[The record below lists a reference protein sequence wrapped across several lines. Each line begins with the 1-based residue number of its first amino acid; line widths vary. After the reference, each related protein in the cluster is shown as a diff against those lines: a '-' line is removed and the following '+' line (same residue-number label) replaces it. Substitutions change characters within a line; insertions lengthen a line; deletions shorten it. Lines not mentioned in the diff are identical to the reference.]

1 MSPDQH
7 LKDRI
12 QVEAYAG
19 ASYPERP
26 TAVWWQG
33 QRLDVTQVL
42 RSWRT
47 PDGLHFLVEI
57 AEIGRAELIYQDEDG
72 WRMEVGSPHLHGRI
86 GLSNDT
92 GGHSRYESVTLT

>member
-1 MSPDQH
+1 MLSV
-7 LKDRI
+7 R
-12 QVEAYAG
+12 VEAYAG

-57 AEIGRAELIYQDEDG
+57 ERIGRVELIYHYQDDG
-72 WRMEVGSPHLHGRI
+72 WKIE
-86 GLSNDT
+86 
-92 GGHSRYESVTLT
+92 E